1 MSATWQ
7 CGVCETFNS
16 AGRICSACGASLT
29 RRSTIA
35 TAVRSRLTPVP
46 PPPVTAPLPD
56 PVRRAINRE
65 PIPAE
70 DFEEFEV
77 ETRYNVTPI
86 PGGCLVSFGPR
97 LRW

>member
-1 MSATWQ
+1 M
-7 CGVCETFNS
+7 
-16 AGRICSACGASLT
+16 
-29 RRSTIA
+29 
-35 TAVRSRLTPVP
+35 
-46 PPPVTAPLPD
+46 PD